1 MNDTTMTNA
10 IAFDTHR
17 FITHLVDAGFTTAQA
32 EALSEEQ
39 VKLLNSNLATKQDIE
54 GIRYDIETLRQATKQ
69 DIEGIRHDIK
79 TLRQATKH
87 DIETLRR
94 GTQHDIETLRQ
105 DTKHDI
111 ETLRQDTKQDIETLG
126 VNFKKEMES
135 MKVSQAK
142 WTTSIVGVYTVI
154 IGLFFHFS

>member
-69 DIEGIRHDIK
+69 DIEGIRHDIE

-94 GTQHDIETLRQ
+94 G
-105 DTKHDI
+105 TKHDI

>member
-1 MNDTTMTNA
+1 MNDTTMTDA

-54 GIRYDIETLRQATKQ
+54 GIR
-69 DIEGIRHDIK
+69 
-79 TLRQATKH
+79 
-87 DIETLRR
+87 
-94 GTQHDIETLRQ
+94 HDIETLRQ

-111 ETLRQDTKQDIETLG
+111 ETLRQDTKHDIETLG